1 MVHCPLSGGNN
12 RNNPVRGP
20 SCTLDIAAKIQTI
33 QTYIVCV
40 DGRGAYAYGCFGVT
54 QSLLAHLWKI
64 YALLGIAYGLKVFE
78 LPVKDLHQLEQFE
91 RSTLR
96 IIQNFPINTA
106 NVCAMFGL
114 LGTLLIQQEL
124 DLRKLTILG
133 TVLRNRSSFEYQM
146 AQRQMAMKF
155 TAKAGFL
162 PVIGCFTSMD

>member
-1 MVHCPLSGGNN
+1 M
-12 RNNPVRGP
+12 
-20 SCTLDIAAKIQTI
+20 
-33 QTYIVCV
+33 
-40 DGRGAYAYGCFGVT
+40 
-54 QSLLAHLWKI
+54 WKI
-64 YALLGIAYGLKVFE
+64 YALLRIAYGLKVFD
-78 LPVKDLHQLEQFE
+78 LPVMDLHQLEQFE

-96 IIQNFPINTA
+96 IIQNFPINTT

-114 LGTLLIQQEL
+114 PGTIPIQQEL

-162 PVIGCFTSMD
+162 PVIDCFTSMDYLIYILERMENGEQI